1 VFPGTIMSS
10 IPVIDLVRTHNRH
23 FGPEQP
29 STYPGRRQH
38 TNVQAMNA
46 RTPAHGLSHTAP
58 RSAQCW
64 YAYAIGE
71 SLGDTGH
78 ARRSHCRRPLGVC
91 GREAQAERDRPVAF
105 SADSFAVD
113 TPLERFVGCLL
124 LWIVFVP
131 LYVSSTS
138 RPAADPIAECA
149 PLI

>member
-1 VFPGTIMSS
+1 MPTPSVNPFATLVMLVV
-10 IPVIDLVRTHNRH
+10 VIAVDHWV
-23 FGPEQP
+23 
-29 STYPGRRQH
+29 Y
-38 TNVQAMNA
+38 VDAK
-46 RTPAHGLSHTAP
+46 
-58 RSAQCW
+58 
-64 YAYAIGE
+64 
-71 SLGDTGH
+71 
-78 ARRSHCRRPLGVC
+78 
-91 GREAQAERDRPVAF
+91 AQAERDRPVAF